1 MTNLNE
7 NEREKILER
16 IEKVKEDIWEARE
29 YINSDYC
36 KKCSEI
42 YSQIFRLEKELES
55 LQKKLEK
62 NECA

>member
-1 MTNLNE
+1 MTNLSENE
-7 NEREKILER
+7 NEKILEE
-16 IEKVKEDIWEARE
+16 IEKVKEDIWETRE

-42 YSQIFRLEKELES
+42 YSQIFRLERELES

-62 NECA
+62 NERA